1 MDLRRQMQEKHL
13 AGSAKGPDSDRLRKM
28 FGNRNIEALT
38 KKKTPAQR
46 LLGQDRKYF
55 DSGDWVL
62 SKAGK
67 SDSIDTANVGS
78 EHPVPEKIPH
88 LSSPVGTVQQHHH
101 HSSLHG
107 GQASSPVKETSF
119 LSQETKPEDL
129 ETSHDE
135 APVKQ
140 QKQAGAAN
148 NGNLPI
154 RN

>member
-1 MDLRRQMQEKHL
+1 
-13 AGSAKGPDSDRLRKM
+13 M
-28 FGNRNIEALT
+28 FGKRNIEHLT
-38 KKKTPAQR
+38 KKTPAKR
-46 LLGQDRKYF
+46 FLGQDPGPDPRRKYF
-55 DSGDWVL
+55 DSCDWVL

-129 ETSHDE
+129 DTSHDE
-135 APVKQ
+135 AAVKQ
-140 QKQAGAAN
+140 QKHAGAAN